1 MNAPGASTKIIIPSA
16 SPMNLYP
23 NIEPLPN
30 SSLIKPKV
38 VNPKVK
44 PNPIPI
50 PSNIESIGVLRLANA
65 SALPRIKQFTTMSGM
80 NNPRLSYNEGR
91 YACMQSCNKVTKEAI
106 MTMNAG
112 IRTLSG
118 TTFFSKEMTA
128 FEQIKTKVV
137 HKPIPIPFMAD
148 VVVPKVGHIPS
159 KRQNT
164 GFSLMIPFITILN
177 LFIAVSFFIVLDT

>member
-30 SSLIKPKV
+30 NSLIKPSV
-38 VNPKVK
+38 VKPKVN

-137 HKPIPIPFMAD
+137 HKPIPIPLIAD

>member
-148 VVVPKVGHIPS
+148 VVVPKVGHIP
-159 KRQNT
+159 RTNT
-164 GFSLMIPFITILN
+164 KVGFSFRIPLVTNPNLLITNTIYY
-177 LFIAVSFFIVLDT
+177 

>member
-30 SSLIKPKV
+30 SSLIKPSV
-38 VNPKVK
+38 VKPKVN

-50 PSNIESIGVLRLANA
+50 PSNIESIGVLRLAND

-118 TTFFSKEMTA
+118 TTFFNRDITA
-128 FEQIKTKVV
+128 LEHIKTNIVQS
-137 HKPIPIPFMAD
+137 PIPIPLIAD
-148 VVVPKVGHIPS
+148 VVVPNVGHIPS
-159 KRQNT
+159 NRQKV
-164 GFSLMIPFITILN
+164 GFSLMIPFIIILS
-177 LFIAVSFFIVLDT
+177 LFMIVRFFIVLDT